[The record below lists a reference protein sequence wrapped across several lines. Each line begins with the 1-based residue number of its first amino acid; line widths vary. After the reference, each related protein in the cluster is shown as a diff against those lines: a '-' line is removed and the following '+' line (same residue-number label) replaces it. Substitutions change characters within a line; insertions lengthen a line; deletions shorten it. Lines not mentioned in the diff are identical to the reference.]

1 MQALH
6 GKLKPH
12 GGIAKVLQSV
22 KAGSGSHG
30 MFFSFVSGCCNKAL
44 RELNRREG
52 ALVAYCYNAGRLE
65 VSSNRCL
72 QELGA
77 VQQEVSSLRK
87 AAADAERFKAEVSL
101 VLLL

>member
-1 MQALH
+1 MHAFFLSRTRKEAELQALH

-44 RELNRREG
+44 RELKRREG
-52 ALVAYCYNAGRLE
+52 ALGAYCY
-65 VSSNRCL
+65 
-72 QELGA
+72 
-77 VQQEVSSLRK
+77 K
-87 AAADAERFKAEVSL
+87 AIVI
-101 VLLL
+101 